1 MKKVGLRPKFNP
13 SVILKKIDATRTV
26 NLAGGA
32 SFTGFEVKQSLPAL
46 HSMLEF
52 PEEAQDL
59 DRPNL
64 IWRSLAAVRGPLTP
78 ASFLAELNQRLDQK
92 LATKQEEFHVL
103 TGISLEHN
111 VGRSSHKIGDV
122 RVRLLAG
129 DYPSRYRLARSAV
142 ITQQRL
148 PVGES
153 GHGFR
158 RVIVSLRA
166 SDAPEAVEKALRAL
180 DLLRACWCFLTNFE
194 MEFMGASWRPI
205 NKVRLGAV
213 HTCHLPNG
221 KTAVSTVWFEPHHDG
236 EPPAKVDSKAAKSA
250 EKILVYLRS
259 SPLSAELEEAMLG
272 YVRAL
277 DNSDQNAAFLSLW
290 TVIERLVSPGRG
302 NFDAF
307 VQRCAFLFEDGEFHT
322 EVLKHLKQYRN
333 EFVHAGRSTSQA
345 KAHCYELQVY
355 FRALVRFYL
364 GQRKFFTSLVDA
376 NVMLDLPPDRAKL
389 RRRQLVI
396 AKALKFLA

>member
-1 MKKVGLRPKFNP
+1 MKKVGWRPKFNP

-26 NLAGGA
+26 NPAGGA
-32 SFTGFEVKQSLPAL
+32 SFTGFEFKQSLPAL

-52 PEEAQDL
+52 PEEANDL

-78 ASFLAELNQRLDQK
+78 TSFLAQLNRRLDQK
-92 LATKQEEFHVL
+92 LATKQEVFHVL
-103 TGISLEHN
+103 TGISLKHN

-122 RVRLLAG
+122 RMRLLAG
-129 DYPSRYRLARSAV
+129 DYPSRYRHARSAV

-166 SDAPEAVEKALRAL
+166 SDGREAVEKALRAL

-194 MEFMGASWRPI
+194 MEFVGALWRPI
-205 NKVRLGAV
+205 NRVRLGAV

-221 KTAVSTVWFEPHHDG
+221 KTASGTVWFEPHHDG
-236 EPPAKVDSKAAKSA
+236 EPQAEVDSKAAKSA
-250 EKILVYLRS
+250 EQILGYLRS

-290 TVIERLVSPGRG
+290 TVIERLVSPGQG
-302 NFDAF
+302 DFSAF
-307 VQRCAFLFEDGEFHT
+307 VRRCAFVFEDREFHT

-333 EFVHAGRSTSQA
+333 EFVHAGRSTSQV

-355 FRALVRFYL
+355 FRALVQFYL
-364 GQRKFFTSLVDA
+364 GQRKFFTSLEDA
-376 NVMLDLPPDRAKL
+376 NTMLDLPRDRAKL
-389 RRRQLVI
+389 LRRQRVI
-396 AKALKFLA
+396 SKALKFLA